1 MDLGHLF
8 SSFFFFF
15 SYVTQHARSSLTRD
29 ETWAPWERGVLAT
42 GPDHQGS
49 PTICNLVPFHIIFS
63 PIFIMKLIII
73 ILVIFGHA
81 TQLVG
86 S

>member
-1 MDLGHLF
+1 MG
-8 SSFFFFF
+8 S
-15 SYVTQHARSSLTRD
+15 SSLTRD

-63 PIFIMKLIII
+63 PIFIMKIIII

-86 S
+86 SVP